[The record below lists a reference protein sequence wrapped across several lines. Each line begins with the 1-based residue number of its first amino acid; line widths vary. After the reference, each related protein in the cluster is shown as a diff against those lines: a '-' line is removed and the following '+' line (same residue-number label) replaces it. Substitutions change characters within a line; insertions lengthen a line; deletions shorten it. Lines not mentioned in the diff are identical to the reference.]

1 MNKWR
6 VLCVQGRISVEHI
19 RGVMDKKSNIRNVSV
34 IAHLNHGK
42 STLSDSLV
50 GKAGIISDQKTG
62 EARYTDTRDDEQER
76 CISIKSTC
84 APGHSRRPLALAL
97 ASRSNLP
104 SVPDSNAIANQS
116 LSVSYDYEFMNY
128 GQRRSE

>member
-1 MNKWR
+1 
-6 VLCVQGRISVEHI
+6 
-19 RGVMDKKSNIRNVSV
+19 MDKKSNIRNVSV

-50 GKAGIISDQKTG
+50 GKAGIISDQKAG

-84 APGHSRRPLALAL
+84 AAHSRSSLFHCEPNAL
-97 ASRSNLP
+97 ASAALP
-104 SVPDSNAIANQS
+104 APAGFFTRFEFEFEFEFEFSSVQCAVNRVGS
-116 LSVSYDYEFMNY
+116 
-128 GQRRSE
+128 GQRE